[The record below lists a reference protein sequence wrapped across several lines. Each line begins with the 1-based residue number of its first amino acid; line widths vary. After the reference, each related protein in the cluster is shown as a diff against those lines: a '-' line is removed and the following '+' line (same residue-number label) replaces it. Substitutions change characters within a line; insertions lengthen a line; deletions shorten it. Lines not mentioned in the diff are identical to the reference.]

1 MKNPR
6 ITSGF
11 QYPPCYKMKTRH
23 ITFILLLFT
32 NLALFSQTVKEL
44 EQQRKAT
51 LKQLESSTR
60 ILNETQKDKKLTL
73 NKINLLNRN
82 ISQRKKLIDNINKE
96 ILVLDSEM
104 EKLNGE
110 KKHLQ
115 NKLDILKADYAAMV
129 REAYV
134 NRSIYSKIMFVLSAE
149 NFDQSWRRLRY
160 IQEFTEYRKQQAAQI
175 TKTKNQIEQKT
186 QQMTEHKFTKIEV
199 VNQKRQEA
207 SKLTADQKKEN
218 KVLSGLSKK
227 EKKLMADIKIQKK
240 KANDLNNKIE
250 RIIAEEIRKAEE
262 SQKKSVA
269 KDSQKDKSGTPSGS
283 KSSPVY
289 TMTKEEKL
297 LSGSFENNRGRL
309 PWPTDKGF
317 ISGRFG
323 VQSHPVLKYITTNN
337 KGIYI
342 QTPAKTNARAVFDG
356 IVTQRFSVP
365 GSNFGVIIKH
375 GQYRTVYANLVD
387 IYVSVGQKVKTKDSI
402 GRIYTDTEDSNKT
415 ELYFQIWKDKTI
427 LNPEGWISK

>member
-1 MKNPR
+1 MKIR
-6 ITSGF
+6 FYILH
-11 QYPPCYKMKTRH
+11 M
-23 ITFILLLFT
+23 LLLAS
-32 NLALFSQTVKEL
+32 LASFAQTVKEL
-44 EQQRKAT
+44 EAQRKAT

-60 ILNETQKDKKLTL
+60 ILNETQKDKKVTL

-82 ISQRKKLIDNINKE
+82 INQRKKLIDNINKE
-96 ILVLDSEM
+96 IEVLDTEM

-110 KKHLQ
+110 KRNLQ
-115 NKLDILKADYAAMV
+115 SKLDILKDDYAAMV

-149 NFDQSWRRLRY
+149 SFDQSWRRLRY

-186 QQMTEHKFTKIEV
+186 QQMTEHKFTKIDV
-199 VNQKRQEA
+199 VNQKRQETN
-207 SKLTADQKKEN
+207 KLAADQKKESQ
-218 KVLSGLSKK
+218 VLNGLSKK
-227 EKKLMADIKIQKK
+227 EKKLMADIKVQKK
-240 KANDLNNKIE
+240 KANDLNNRIE

-262 SQKKSVA
+262 SQKQTAA
-269 KDSQKDKSGTPSGS
+269 KESKTEKPSGPATTK
-283 KSSPVY
+283 KSTVEYS
-289 TMTKEEKL
+289 MTKEEKL

-342 QTPAKTNARAVFDG
+342 QTPAKTNARAVYDG
-356 IVTQRFSVP
+356 VVTQRFSVP

>member
-1 MKNPR
+1 MK
-6 ITSGF
+6 IKIVI
-11 QYPPCYKMKTRH
+11 YY
-23 ITFILLLFT
+23 LLISAFT
-32 NLALFSQTVKEL
+32 LQAQSVKEL
-44 EQQRKAT
+44 EAQRKAT

-60 ILNETQKDKKLTL
+60 ILNETQKDKKVTL

-82 ISQRKKLIDNINKE
+82 INQRKKLIDNINKE
-96 ILVLDSEM
+96 IEVLDTEM
-104 EKLNGE
+104 DKLNTE
-110 KKHLQ
+110 KTGLQ
-115 NKLDILKADYAAMV
+115 NKLDILKADYADMV
-129 REAYV
+129 REAYI
-134 NRSIYSKIMFVLSAE
+134 NRSIYSKIMFVLAAE
-149 NFDQSWRRLRY
+149 SFDQSWRRLRY

-186 QQMTEHKFTKIEV
+186 QQMTEHKFTKIDV
-199 VNQKRQEA
+199 VNQKRQET
-207 SKLTADQKKEN
+207 SKLAADQKKEN
-218 KVLSGLSKK
+218 QVLSGLSKK
-227 EKKLMADIKIQKK
+227 EKKLMADIKVQKK

-262 SQKKSVA
+262 AREAEERKKRPVA
-269 KDSQKDKSGTPSGS
+269 KESKTEKSTSPAIE
-283 KSSPVY
+283 KSSSVSY
-289 TMTKEEKL
+289 SMTKEEKL
-297 LSGSFENNRGRL
+297 LSGGFESNRGRL

-356 IVTQRFSVP
+356 VVTQRFSVP

-402 GRIYTDTEDSNKT
+402 GRIYTDSEDNNKT
-415 ELYFQIWKDKTI
+415 ELYFQIWKDKSI
-427 LNPEGWISK
+427 LNPEGWITK